1 MKASMVHQEVHCK
14 YCSSVN
20 VKRHGSQS
28 GHPRCRCNDC
38 GRTFQLSYTNRAN
51 EAGVK
56 EAIVDMALNGSGIRD
71 TARVLGIAKNTV
83 SAYLKKSRRGGPGQS
98 EGA

>member
-1 MKASMVHQEVHCK
+1 MVLQEVHCK
-14 YCSSVN
+14 YCASAT

-28 GHPRCRCNDC
+28 GHPRCRCNEC

-51 EAGVK
+51 EPGVK

-83 SAYLKKSRRGGPGQS
+83 SAPIKKVGRSGPSQPTD
-98 EGA
+98 A

>member
-1 MKASMVHQEVHCK
+1 MILQAVCCK
-14 YCSSVN
+14 YCSSAN
-20 VKRHGSQS
+20 LKRHGSQS

-38 GRTFQLSYTNRAN
+38 GRTFQLSYTNRIN
-51 EAGVK
+51 EPGVK

-83 SAYLKKSRRGGPGQS
+83 SAHLKKSRRSGTGQS

>member
-1 MKASMVHQEVHCK
+1 MVFQEVHCK
-14 YCSSVN
+14 YCSGAN

-28 GHPRCRCNDC
+28 GHPRCRCNEC

-56 EAIVDMALNGSGIRD
+56 EAIVEMALNGSGIRD
-71 TARVLGIAKNTV
+71 TARVLGVAKNTV
-83 SAYLKKSRRGGPGQS
+83 SAHLKKSRRGAPGQP
-98 EGA
+98 ADA